1 MIACLPICLP
11 LLIDSQLWYH
21 EKLASSGLAKTPC
34 CLSSKPRPLT
44 LPSTPR
50 RKPFSNLVISV
61 QSANGKIQRPAF
73 SLSPSN
79 RTCATHPFEKKSVAS
94 LLVLLFCPFV
104 PESSWCRINCL
115 SGPSSSGLF
124 FFVLFHLILTI
135 INIFSPHS
143 SIRSFTTSILF
154 LCPYFLSPKFYLFAL
169 DSSSLPFLWC
179 CPALAVEHILLTHCL
194 PFLNHLL

>member
-1 MIACLPICLP
+1 MVWQRHPVACLPSPGPSHSPLPPEGNPFLISLSRSSQRTERFKDPLSLSLP
-11 LLIDSQLWYH
+11 LIELV
-21 EKLASSGLAKTPC
+21 
-34 CLSSKPRPLT
+34 
-44 LPSTPR
+44 LPIH
-50 RKPFSNLVISV
+50 L
-61 QSANGKIQRPAF
+61 
-73 SLSPSN
+73 
-79 RTCATHPFEKKSVAS
+79 KKSVAS

-179 CPALAVEHILLTHCL
+179 CPALAVEHILLIHCL
-194 PFLNHLL
+194 PFLDHLL